1 MNEFSSIFY
10 AMEERAKNKIRKEY
24 GNMTKHSLVLDKT
37 SEFVISVLDKADK
50 KDPATIIAVAEL
62 LKSYKLLKSMD

>member
-1 MNEFSSIFY
+1 
-10 AMEERAKNKIRKEY
+10 
-24 GNMTKHSLVLDKT
+24 MTKHSLVLDQA

-62 LKSYKLLKSMD
+62 LKSYKLLKFMD

>member
-1 MNEFSSIFY
+1 MQKWK
-10 AMEERAKNKIRKEY
+10 RR
-24 GNMTKHSLVLDKT
+24 GNMSKHSLVLDQT
-37 SEFVISVLDKADK
+37 SEFVTAVLNEADK